1 MNQWSVKIITTKLIP
16 NYRQLESKIECN
28 VSPDLTQYTIR
39 AAGVMYRAEQSSLVR
54 ENKRNRLVSIHEN
67 RELLNLLTIDACSV
81 VYVWDEMDR
90 EAVGRDEMSSQRKIN
105 PKIPIPQLNFP

>member
-1 MNQWSVKIITTKLIP
+1 
-16 NYRQLESKIECN
+16 
-28 VSPDLTQYTIR
+28 
-39 AAGVMYRAEQSSLVR
+39 MYRAEQSSLVR

-90 EAVGRDEMSSQRKIN
+90 EAVGRDEMSS
-105 PKIPIPQLNFP
+105 